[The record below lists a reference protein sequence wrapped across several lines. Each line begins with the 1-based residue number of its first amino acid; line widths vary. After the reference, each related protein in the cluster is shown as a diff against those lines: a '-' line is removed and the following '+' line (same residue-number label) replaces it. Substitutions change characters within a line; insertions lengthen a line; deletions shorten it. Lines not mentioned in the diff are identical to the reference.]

1 MSRVITKSCKDQT
14 VDWMIERSATRCEL
28 IEFTLLGAIV
38 FFIAYTITAG
48 L

>member
-1 MSRVITKSCKDQT
+1 MSHTTTTTCREQA